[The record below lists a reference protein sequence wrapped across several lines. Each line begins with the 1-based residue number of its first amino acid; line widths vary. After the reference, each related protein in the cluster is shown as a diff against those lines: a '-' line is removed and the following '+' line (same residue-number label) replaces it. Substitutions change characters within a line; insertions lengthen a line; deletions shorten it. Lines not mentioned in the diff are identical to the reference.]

1 MFCENFQVSQL
12 LRIVYKATIIAFS
25 LEIVNFHHNFISNFF
40 LCSSNALLRESKMIS
55 VQSNKIARNPLP
67 EISNDRKDRSIYS
80 DRIFGRTR
88 IGKKKKRS
96 HIIVT

>member
-1 MFCENFQVSQL
+1 
-12 LRIVYKATIIAFS
+12 
-25 LEIVNFHHNFISNFF
+25 
-40 LCSSNALLRESKMIS
+40 MIS

-88 IGKKKKRS
+88 IGKKKKEEATS
-96 HIIVT
+96 L